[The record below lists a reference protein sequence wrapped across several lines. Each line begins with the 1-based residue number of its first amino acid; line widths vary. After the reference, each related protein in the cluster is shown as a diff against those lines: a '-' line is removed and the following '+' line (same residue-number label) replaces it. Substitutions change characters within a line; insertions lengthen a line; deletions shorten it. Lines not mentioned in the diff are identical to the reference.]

1 MRTYKALGCDSG
13 EVGPPTKKLQLVR
26 KMSLEAS
33 PMPVFQCAG
42 VALCGRKPQC
52 HGVRLMAGEALGV
65 GDRHS

>member
-33 PMPVFQCAG
+33 PVPLFQCAG
-42 VALCGRKPQC
+42 APCGRKPQS
-52 HGVRLMAGEALGV
+52 HRVRLMAGEALGV